1 MTVTVPGADPSGPPC
16 PGAVA
21 DVVDVVPRSAT
32 ATDRDAEF
40 SAFASASSADLARTA
55 WYLTGNGHLAGE
67 LVQEALVRTYV
78 AWPRAR
84 EGDPLAYARRVLV
97 HARIDLWRRRRR
109 EVLLAPEDVPEVA
122 RAGHTAGVEQRDQL
136 ARALATL
143 SGRQR
148 RVVVLR
154 YFVGLSEREVADDLG
169 VSVGAVK
176 THSSRGLRALRT
188 AMDVDP
194 DGSTR

>member
-1 MTVTVPGADPSGPPC
+1 MTVTVSGADPSGPPG
-16 PGAVA
+16 PAAV
-21 DVVDVVPRSAT
+21 DEVDVVPGKRVA
-32 ATDRDAEF
+32 ADRDAEF
-40 SAFASASSADLARTA
+40 SAFASAASADLARTA
-55 WYLTGNGHLAGE
+55 WFLTGNGHQAGE

-109 EVLLAPEDVPEVA
+109 EVLLAPEHVPEA
-122 RAGHTAGVEQRDQL
+122 AQAGHTAGVEQRDQL

-154 YFVGLSEREVADDLG
+154 YFVGLSEREVAEDLG

-188 AMDVDP
+188 AMNDDL
-194 DGSTR
+194 DGSVR